1 MTNRRNQIEIENV
14 HNLIHHVE
22 IESLFVFFQNFN
34 RTVLTSNDKLSWM
47 DEDGRYPGYGLKSCS
62 WRRSDISR
70 RRLKAA
76 LLAMIKGST
85 PSRVNGIVKEIF
97 LTKCQVN

>member
-34 RTVLTSNDKLSWM
+34 RTVLT
-47 DEDGRYPGYGLKSCS
+47 
-62 WRRSDISR
+62 
-70 RRLKAA
+70 
-76 LLAMIKGST
+76 IKVKWT
-85 PSRVNGIVKEIF
+85 VNNIMCIF
-97 LTKCQVN
+97 

>member
-34 RTVLTSNDKLSWM
+34 RTVL
-47 DEDGRYPGYGLKSCS
+47 
-62 WRRSDISR
+62 ISR
-70 RRLKAA
+70 NKE
-76 LLAMIKGST
+76 KGEYWFPMYT
-85 PSRVNGIVKEIF
+85 Q
-97 LTKCQVN
+97 LWTD

>member
-34 RTVLTSNDKLSWM
+34 RTVLILTA
-47 DEDGRYPGYGLKSCS
+47 KS
-62 WRRSDISR
+62 IASR
-70 RRLKAA
+70 HTGMSSKDLYSIILTGWIHR
-76 LLAMIKGST
+76 
-85 PSRVNGIVKEIF
+85 IVF
-97 LTKCQVN
+97 FPHP

>member
-34 RTVLTSNDKLSWM
+34 RTVLIQKFEFWPCFELILLDASPDIRIPDLQQK
-47 DEDGRYPGYGLKSCS
+47 GGL
-62 WRRSDISR
+62 
-70 RRLKAA
+70 
-76 LLAMIKGST
+76 
-85 PSRVNGIVKEIF
+85 
-97 LTKCQVN
+97 

>member
-34 RTVLTSNDKLSWM
+34 RTVLGPNGKYKTDPFPLAPETLS
-47 DEDGRYPGYGLKSCS
+47 P
-62 WRRSDISR
+62 
-70 RRLKAA
+70 
-76 LLAMIKGST
+76 ST
-85 PSRVNGIVKEIF
+85 PSLHMNLSLVRLK
-97 LTKCQVN
+97 

>member
-34 RTVLTSNDKLSWM
+34 RTVLTSDT
-47 DEDGRYPGYGLKSCS
+47 R
-62 WRRSDISR
+62 
-70 RRLKAA
+70 
-76 LLAMIKGST
+76 
-85 PSRVNGIVKEIF
+85 F
-97 LTKCQVN
+97 F

>member
-34 RTVLTSNDKLSWM
+34 RTVLIRPLESLN
-47 DEDGRYPGYGLKSCS
+47 PFFQNFYG
-62 WRRSDISR
+62 
-70 RRLKAA
+70 
-76 LLAMIKGST
+76 
-85 PSRVNGIVKEIF
+85 
-97 LTKCQVN
+97 